1 MEQTAQ
7 TQRLKQ
13 VQFIFWLNLALAL
26 FSFSIFVKSLG
37 SNIPWKMIC
46 SGTGFVLL
54 LGLTT
59 ALFARMM
66 KLRKAIKN

>member
-1 MEQTAQ
+1 MEQTDQ
-7 TQRLKQ
+7 SQQLKQ

-26 FSFSIFVKSLG
+26 FAFSIFIKSLG

-46 SGTGFVLL
+46 SAAGFVLL

-59 ALFARMM
+59 ALFIRMM
-66 KLRKAIKN
+66 KLKKTIKN